1 MSFLNKNNKKISF
14 ESSEFISELK
24 NDIAEFGENIILY
37 VWYKIIDGVKIYVN
51 YDFIIDDMPLT
62 KKEINSGEIIIKM
75 KAGELLK
82 KLEIQNKII
91 WAVYNNGFLSYLKL

>member
-14 ESSEFISELK
+14 ESSALRTELK

-37 VWYKIIDGVKIYVN
+37 VWYKIIDCVKIYVN

-75 KAGELLK
+75 RAGELLK

-91 WAVYNNGFLSYLKL
+91 

>member
-1 MSFLNKNNKKISF
+1 MSFLNENNKKISF
-14 ESSEFISELK
+14 ESSELISELK
-24 NDIAEFGENIILY
+24 NDITEFGENITLY
-37 VWYKIIDGVKIYVN
+37 VWYKIIAGIKIYVN

-62 KKEINSGEIIIKM
+62 KKEISSGEIIIKM

-91 WAVYNNGFLSYLKL
+91 

>member
-1 MSFLNKNNKKISF
+1 MSFLNENNKKISF
-14 ESSEFISELK
+14 ESSELISELK
-24 NDIAEFGENIILY
+24 NDITEFGENITLY
-37 VWYKIIDGVKIYVN
+37 VWYKIIAGVKIYVN

-62 KKEINSGEIIIKM
+62 KKEISSGEIIIKM

-91 WAVYNNGFLSYLKL
+91 

>member
-14 ESSEFISELK
+14 ESSELISELK
-24 NDIAEFGENIILY
+24 NDITEFGENITLY
-37 VWYKIIDGVKIYVN
+37 VWYKIIAGVKIYVN

-62 KKEINSGEIIIKM
+62 KKEISSGEIIIKM

-91 WAVYNNGFLSYLKL
+91 